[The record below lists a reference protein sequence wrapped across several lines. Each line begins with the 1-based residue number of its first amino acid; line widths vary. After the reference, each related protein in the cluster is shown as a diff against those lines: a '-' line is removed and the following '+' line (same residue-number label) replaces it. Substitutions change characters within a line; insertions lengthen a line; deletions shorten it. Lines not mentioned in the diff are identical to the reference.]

1 MTLLINSNKNCLI
14 LKDQL
19 KTQEAEYEQKYQSL
33 SFELSQF
40 KENILSDNERFGE
53 YEAKLK
59 ELECE
64 IEILKKERN
73 TFLKNLN
80 NEQEKNTNLL
90 EELKNFKN
98 NLDLSNNELQYNR
111 QNNEKIVEEYQVSEY
126 VQFDDIVEV
135 DVIIIIIIVEVF

>member
-126 VQFDDIVEV
+126 VHSMI
-135 DVIIIIIIVEVF
+135 

>member
-1 MTLLINSNKNCLI
+1 MKI
-14 LKDQL
+14 
-19 KTQEAEYEQKYQSL
+19 QEAEYEQQRQAL
-33 SFELSQF
+33 SRELIQF

-59 ELECE
+59 ELESE
-64 IEILKKERN
+64 KELLKEERN
-73 TFLKNLN
+73 IILSNLN
-80 NEQEKNTNLL
+80 NEQEKNSNLL

-98 NLDLSNNELQYNR
+98 NLDLSNNELQYIR
-111 QNNEKIVEEYQVSEY
+111 QNNEKKVEEYQVSEY

>member
-1 MTLLINSNKNCLI
+1 LTLLINSNKNCLI

-126 VQFDDIVEV
+126 VHSMI
-135 DVIIIIIIVEVF
+135 